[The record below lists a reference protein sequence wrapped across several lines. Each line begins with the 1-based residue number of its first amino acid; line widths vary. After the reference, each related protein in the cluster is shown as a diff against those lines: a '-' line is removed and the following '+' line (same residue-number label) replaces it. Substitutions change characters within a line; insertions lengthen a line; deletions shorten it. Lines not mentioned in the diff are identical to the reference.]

1 MALAFY
7 GYEYASLAW
16 KIKETSWNSPAQIQ
30 IYMAKSLIPLSGTL
44 LTIQG
49 IGEVLR
55 CIICIQTGS
64 WPVRGTERDAEET
77 EKVLMRTS
85 QKENKEDVI

>member
-1 MALAFY
+1 
-7 GYEYASLAW
+7 
-16 KIKETSWNSPAQIQ
+16 
-30 IYMAKSLIPLSGTL
+30 MAKSLIPLSGSL

-49 IGEVLR
+49 VSEVFR

-64 WPVRGTERDAEET
+64 WPERGTERDAEET

-85 QKENKEDVI
+85 QKDEKADVI

>member
-1 MALAFY
+1 
-7 GYEYASLAW
+7 
-16 KIKETSWNSPAQIQ
+16 
-30 IYMAKSLIPLSGTL
+30 MAKSLIPLSGTL

-49 IGEVLR
+49 ISEVFR

-64 WPVRGTERDAEET
+64 WPERQSADAEET

-85 QKENKEDVI
+85 QKDDKADVI